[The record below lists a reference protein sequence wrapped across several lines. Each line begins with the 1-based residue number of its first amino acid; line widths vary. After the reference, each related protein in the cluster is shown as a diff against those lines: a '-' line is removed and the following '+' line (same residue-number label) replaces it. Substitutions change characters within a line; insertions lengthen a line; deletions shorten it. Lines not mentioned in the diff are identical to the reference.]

1 MKSLNKVYR
10 SIQAKMNQNWN
21 EKSEFQWLY
30 MIIMNWLDNVS
41 KYYITKFIIKKK
53 IKTTK
58 NTQGKYE
65 YSLKAIV

>member
-1 MKSLNKVYR
+1 
-10 SIQAKMNQNWN
+10 
-21 EKSEFQWLY
+21 
-30 MIIMNWLDNVS
+30 MNWLDNVS

-53 IKTTK
+53 KIKTSK